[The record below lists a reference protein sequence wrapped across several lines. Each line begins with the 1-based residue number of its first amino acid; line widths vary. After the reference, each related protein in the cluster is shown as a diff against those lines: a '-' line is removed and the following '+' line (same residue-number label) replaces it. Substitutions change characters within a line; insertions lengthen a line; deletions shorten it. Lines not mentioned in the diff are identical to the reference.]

1 MGREAYANTLRLPL
15 VSADH
20 LGQRRDGQLGSAREL
35 AQIYSCAFLHAM
47 PCQMCISNRGLLNRA
62 VGRGRN
68 RDMAGAF
75 PVTVKR
81 PRGERAFHLSAAA
94 TNMPAHLFAL
104 SPFPASSANGYRN
117 ILAGRSLFS
126 FFTKDVELGGE
137 RESAGEASA
146 GEKS

>member
-1 MGREAYANTLRLPL
+1 MDSWAGHGNLHKYTAVR
-15 VSADH
+15 
-20 LGQRRDGQLGSAREL
+20 
-35 AQIYSCAFLHAM
+35 FLHAV

-62 VGRGRN
+62 LGRGRN
-68 RDMAGAF
+68 RDTAGAF

-137 RESAGEASA
+137 RERAGEASA